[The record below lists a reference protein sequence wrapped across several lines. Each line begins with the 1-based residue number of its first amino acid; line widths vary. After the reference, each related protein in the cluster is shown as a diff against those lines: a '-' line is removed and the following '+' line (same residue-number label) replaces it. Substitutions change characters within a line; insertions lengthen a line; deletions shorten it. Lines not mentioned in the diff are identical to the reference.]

1 MISGTKIKTFTDN
14 IMAFRELVHDEIH
27 PMQMVAF
34 LEVMSTLPLTV
45 SANHLCERFGISQ
58 ASASRHCR
66 VLTDRAGP
74 NRKGY
79 DICCWVYEPS
89 DHRTKYLE
97 LTEKGRN
104 LVEILNKRFK

>member
-1 MISGTKIKTFTDN
+1 MISETKIKTFTDN

-45 SANHLCERFGISQ
+45 SANHLCEKFGISQ

-66 VLTDRAGP
+66 VLTDRAAP
-74 NRKGY
+74 NRGGY
-79 DICCWVYEPS
+79 DICRWTFDPT

-97 LTEKGRN
+97 LTEKGHE
-104 LVEILNKRFK
+104 LVEMLNNRFK